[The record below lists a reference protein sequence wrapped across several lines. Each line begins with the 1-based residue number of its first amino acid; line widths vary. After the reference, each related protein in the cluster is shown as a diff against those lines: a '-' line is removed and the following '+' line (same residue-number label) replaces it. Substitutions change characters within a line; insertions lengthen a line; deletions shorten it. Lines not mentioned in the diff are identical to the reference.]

1 MAADETRP
9 AGINNE
15 PGVATA
21 ECAEPTV
28 DTSHTADQ
36 TLQCCSQLLLQ
47 ITGETPYSHYPESE
61 NTHCSTLLQRE
72 RVESTLGIVI
82 QETIGIWA
90 ELRCEAAALFY
101 FRDQTESR
109 ALMTSALSTDQSSG
123 HCLLLH
129 HHSHSSHSS
138 SHHYYYPALA
148 IRKACNYKIG
158 SQDDRK
164 SSTNQNLNRSFKRQN
179 GTVLISPPTI
189 LSHHTIVS
197 LW

>member
-36 TLQCCSQLLLQ
+36 TLQCCSQPLLQ
-47 ITGETPYSHYPESE
+47 ITRETPYSHYPEHTAAHYCRESGEYTGDCHSGDNWHLSWDVRRLLYFISVTKLSPE
-61 NTHCSTLLQRE
+61 NWWHLPYLL
-72 RVESTLGIVI
+72 
-82 QETIGIWA
+82 
-90 ELRCEAAALFY
+90 
-101 FRDQTESR
+101 
-109 ALMTSALSTDQSSG
+109 TSPPVTVSLT
-123 HCLLLH
+123 
-129 HHSHSSHSS
+129 SSHSS

-164 SSTNQNLNRSFKRQN
+164 SSTNQNLDRSFKRQN
-179 GTVLISPPTI
+179 GMVLISPPI
-189 LSHHTIVS
+189 LFSHKTIVS

>member
-72 RVESTLGIVI
+72 SGEYTGDCHSGDNWHLSRDVRRLLYFISVTKLSPERWWHLPYLLTSPPVTVYCYIITLTHLTHHLTIIII
-82 QETIGIWA
+82 QHLPFGKHAITKLGHKM
-90 ELRCEAAALFY
+90 
-101 FRDQTESR
+101 TESHQPIK
-109 ALMTSALSTDQSSG
+109 TSTA
-123 HCLLLH
+123 
-129 HHSHSSHSS
+129 
-138 SHHYYYPALA
+138 
-148 IRKACNYKIG
+148 
-158 SQDDRK
+158 
-164 SSTNQNLNRSFKRQN
+164 
-179 GTVLISPPTI
+179 VLKGKTEQF
-189 LSHHTIVS
+189 
-197 LW
+197 

>member
-90 ELRCEAAALFY
+90 EMWGGCFILFPWPNWVQSADDICPIYWPVLRSLI
-101 FRDQTESR
+101 TV
-109 ALMTSALSTDQSSG
+109 T
-123 HCLLLH
+123 
-129 HHSHSSHSS
+129 SSHSS

>member
-36 TLQCCSQLLLQ
+36 TLQCCSQPLLQ
-47 ITGETPYSHYPESE
+47 ITRETPYSHYPESE

-72 RVESTLGIVI
+72 RRVHWGLSFRRQL
-82 QETIGIWA
+82 A
-90 ELRCEAAALFY
+90 SELRCEAAALFY

-109 ALMTSALSTDQSSG
+109 ELMTSALSTDQSSG

-129 HHSHSSHSS
+129 HLT
-138 SHHYYYPALA
+138 HHLTTTPFQP
-148 IRKACNYKIG
+148 K
-158 SQDDRK
+158 
-164 SSTNQNLNRSFKRQN
+164 NLRLEGRQSV
-179 GTVLISPPTI
+179 VLIMYFSCLLI
-189 LSHHTIVS
+189 SWQSQNEKGKLI
-197 LW
+197 

>member
-72 RVESTLGIVI
+72 SGEWRVHWGLSFRRQL
-82 QETIGIWA
+82 A
-90 ELRCEAAALFY
+90 SELRCEAAALFY

-109 ALMTSALSTDQSSG
+109 ALMTSALSTDQSLRSLFTVTSSLSLILLIISP
-123 HCLLLH
+123 LLL
-129 HHSHSSHSS
+129 
-138 SHHYYYPALA
+138 
-148 IRKACNYKIG
+148 
-158 SQDDRK
+158 
-164 SSTNQNLNRSFKRQN
+164 SSTCHSESMQLQNWVTR
-179 GTVLISPPTI
+179 
-189 LSHHTIVS
+189 
-197 LW
+197 

>member
-61 NTHCSTLLQRE
+61 NTHCSTNCRE
-72 RVESTLGIVI
+72 REWRVHWGLSFRRQL
-82 QETIGIWA
+82 A
-90 ELRCEAAALFY
+90 SELRCEAAALFY

-109 ALMTSALSTDQSSG
+109 ALMTSALSTDQSLRSLFTVTSSLSLILLIISP
-123 HCLLLH
+123 LLL
-129 HHSHSSHSS
+129 
-138 SHHYYYPALA
+138 
-148 IRKACNYKIG
+148 
-158 SQDDRK
+158 
-164 SSTNQNLNRSFKRQN
+164 SSTCHSESMQLQNWVTR
-179 GTVLISPPTI
+179 
-189 LSHHTIVS
+189 
-197 LW
+197 

>member
-36 TLQCCSQLLLQ
+36 TLQCCSQPLLQ
-47 ITGETPYSHYPESE
+47 ITRETPYSHYPESE

-72 RVESTLGIVI
+72 RRVHWGLSFRRQL
-82 QETIGIWA
+82 A
-90 ELRCEAAALFY
+90 SELRCEAAALFY

-109 ALMTSALSTDQSSG
+109 ELMTSALSTDQSSG

-129 HHSHSSHSS
+129 HLT
-138 SHHYYYPALA
+138 HH
-148 IRKACNYKIG
+148 
-158 SQDDRK
+158 
-164 SSTNQNLNRSFKRQN
+164 
-179 GTVLISPPTI
+179 PTI
-189 LSHHTIVS
+189 IIIQHLPFGKHAITKLGHKMTESHQPIKTSTAV
-197 LW
+197 LKDKTEWF

>member
-123 HCLLLH
+123 HWLLLH
-129 HHSHSSHSS
+129 HLTHHLTIIIIQHLPFGKHAITKLGHKMTESHQ
-138 SHHYYYPALA
+138 P
-148 IRKACNYKIG
+148 IKT
-158 SQDDRK
+158 
-164 SSTNQNLNRSFKRQN
+164 STA
-179 GTVLISPPTI
+179 VLKGKTEQF
-189 LSHHTIVS
+189 
-197 LW
+197 

>member
-90 ELRCEAAALFY
+90 EMWGGCFILFPWPNWVPSADDICPIYWPVLRSLF
-101 FRDQTESR
+101 TV
-109 ALMTSALSTDQSSG
+109 TSSLSLISLIISP
-123 HCLLLH
+123 LLL
-129 HHSHSSHSS
+129 
-138 SHHYYYPALA
+138 
-148 IRKACNYKIG
+148 
-158 SQDDRK
+158 
-164 SSTNQNLNRSFKRQN
+164 SSTCHSESMQLQNWVTRWQKVINQSKPQPQF
-179 GTVLISPPTI
+179 
-189 LSHHTIVS
+189 
-197 LW
+197 

>member
-36 TLQCCSQLLLQ
+36 TLQCCSQPLLQ
-47 ITGETPYSHYPESE
+47 ITRETPYSHYLESE

-72 RVESTLGIVI
+72 WRVHWGLSFRRQL
-82 QETIGIWA
+82 A
-90 ELRCEAAALFY
+90 SELRCEAAALFY

-109 ALMTSALSTDQSSG
+109 ELMTSALSTDQSSG

-129 HHSHSSHSS
+129 HLT
-138 SHHYYYPALA
+138 HHLTIIIIQHLLA
-148 IRKACNYKIG
+148 IRQACNYKIG

-164 SSTNQNLNRSFKRQN
+164 SSTNQNLDRSFKRQN
-179 GTVLISPPTI
+179 GMVLISPPI
-189 LSHHTIVS
+189 LFSHKTIVS